1 MRVEA
6 TRRDDGLYI
15 PMLDIFK
22 TITQQKI
29 WVDIEVLES
38 AEEPDGYALLDQ
50 IIGLC
55 HTDRGDASINHDS
68 ILYNRKVK

>member
-6 TRRDDGLYI
+6 IRREDGVYI

-29 WVDIEVLES
+29 WVDIEVIE
-38 AEEPDGYALLDQ
+38 ADEETDGYALLDQ
-50 IIGLC
+50 MIGIKSRTC
-55 HTDRGDASINHDS
+55 QTR
-68 ILYNRKVK
+68 